1 MITKQVFLSL
11 FVQLLITAQTVYG
24 NIFSLDRLKRVEISV
39 PPVTIAQRG
48 SATSGA
54 AQNRNLSIVKPT
66 GAIAG
71 DLLIVNIAYLR
82 NNTTATNP
90 VLSGWTLINA
100 AWLTDT
106 DKETIRGAVLY
117 KILTTAD
124 DLVSTYTFDLGAGTT
139 NAVGGMTAFS
149 GVDPLS
155 PFDAALGV
163 LNVSQGVKSN
173 SVRVNSITTSTAGSA
188 ILMLTQ
194 ANDNMNWKDTIGTT
208 GCWQVNGPIYLN
220 EIFDLPYKVNSANLS
235 VGAAWAF
242 KENPGQTGEGKVSF
256 VDPLAARDF
265 GGMLIALK
273 PQDAAAAPPAITSDL
288 ALNNIYGAGNTYQVS
303 ASNYPTSYEVSGIS
317 AGVTINAAT
326 GLISFATTIPAGV
339 HALTISAS
347 NASGTGS
354 ATLVYTVTPFPLTIT
369 ASNKIKCQGVEMNLG
384 TSSFAVN
391 TALPNGETVGS
402 VSLMSSGATAAAT
415 FGTFPIVPSTAT
427 GIAGFSADN
436 YNITYVDGV
445 LTVKPYNAWT
455 GEVNGSWNQA
465 GNWCLA
471 GTQVPGLSSAVE
483 IWPEGATLEIDG
495 TVAAGS
501 MLIKEGADVIMR
513 TGGSL
518 QLHGNWINNGGFQA
532 ETGTS
537 VVLNGG
543 NYAVGGSQPTTFRN
557 LTLSGGGEKTIN
569 GIVNVSGIL
578 TLNSGYIVA
587 PVNFPI
593 IINNNGTVAG
603 ASNLSFVKGYV
614 KKIGTN
620 GIANFAFDF
629 PVGQADDM
637 IYDPLRITFPVASTT
652 DAFIVGH
659 QYTPYPSVSKPLN
672 IKRIANEFWDIINTS
687 LTHNSNGVSIRMH
700 YHVTANS
707 SGDITGYFPGAQ
719 TLSNYKVGHFNATS
733 ASWEVAVS
741 EALVINR
748 VESGSDLLSGYLI
761 VDNVKQFS
769 PFAPIEIESAA
780 LPVIFDAF
788 NVKSIGSGHVQLN
801 WRTAQEQLNKG
812 FWVER
817 MGSNQDN
824 FQRIGFVSSKA
835 LRGSTYNPIDYQFT
849 DNPMMSGV
857 LLYRLVQEDLDGKST
872 PSEVRKIEV
881 RSAKFSNVYPNP
893 SKGNVLIQVFDYK
906 SDYSLDIYTETGKKV
921 AQCKK
926 LPKMAYQLSL
936 PQSGIYIFRFTNLS
950 NGEINF
956 CRHIV
961 QQ

>member
-1 MITKQVFLSL
+1 M
-11 FVQLLITAQTVYG
+11 
-24 NIFSLDRLKRVEISV
+24 DRLKKVEISV

-48 SATSGA
+48 SASSGA
-54 AQNRNLSIVKPT
+54 AQNRNLSIAKPT

-124 DLVSTYTFDLGAGTT
+124 DIVSTYTFDLGAGTT
-139 NAVGGMTAFS
+139 NAVGGITAFS

-173 SVRVNSITTSTAGSA
+173 SVTANSITTSTAGSA

-194 ANDNMNWKDTIGTT
+194 ANDNMNWENVFGAA
-208 GCWQVNGPIYLN
+208 GCWQINGPLYLN

-235 VGAAWAF
+235 VGAAWTI
-242 KENPGQTGEGKVSF
+242 KDNPGQTGEGKVSF

-265 GGMLIALK
+265 GAIMIALK
-273 PQDAAAAPPAITSDL
+273 PQDAAAAPPEITSNL
-288 ALNNIYGAGNTYQVS
+288 ILNNVYGAGNSYQVT
-303 ASNYPTSYEVSGIS
+303 ASNHPTSYEVSGIL

-326 GLISFATTIPAGV
+326 GLISFASTIPAGE
-339 HALTISAS
+339 HSLTISAT
-347 NASGTGS
+347 NASGTGT
-354 ATLVYTVTPFPLTIT
+354 ATLEYTVTPFPLIIT
-369 ASNKIKCQGVEMNLG
+369 ASNNIKCQGVELNLG
-384 TSSFAVN
+384 TSSFASNTTLPNSEIINSVTLISTGATS
-391 TALPNGETVGS
+391 TAL
-402 VSLMSSGATAAAT
+402 A
-415 FGTFPIVPSTAT
+415 GTFPIVSSAAT
-427 GIAGFSADN
+427 GTNGFSAGN

-445 LTVKPYNAWT
+445 LTVKPFNAWT
-455 GEVNGSWNQA
+455 GAVNGSWNQA

-471 GTQVPGLSSAVE
+471 GAQVPGLASAVE
-483 IWPEGATLEIDG
+483 IWPEGATLEIDV
-495 TVAAGS
+495 TVSAGS
-501 MLIKEGADVIMR
+501 ILIKEGAEVIMR

-543 NYAVGGSQPTTFRN
+543 NYAVGGSQPSTFRN
-557 LTLSGGGEKTIN
+557 LTLSGGGEKTLN
-569 GIVNVSGIL
+569 GIVNVNGIL
-578 TLNSGYIVA
+578 TLNSGYIIA

-593 IINNNGTVAG
+593 TINNNGTVAG
-603 ASNLSFVKGYV
+603 ASNFSFVKGYA

-620 GIANFAFDF
+620 GVANFAFDF

-637 IYDPLRITFPVASTT
+637 IYDPLRITFPIASTT

-672 IKRIANEFWDIINTS
+672 IKRIANEYWDIINTS

-719 TLSNYKVGHFNATS
+719 TLANYKVGHFNATS

-741 EALVINR
+741 EALVVNR
-748 VESGSDLLSGYLI
+748 VESGSDLVSGYLI

-780 LPVIFDAF
+780 LPVIFNAF
-788 NVKSIGSGHVQLN
+788 NVKPIGSGKVQLS
-801 WRTAQEQLNKG
+801 WGTAQEQLNRG

-817 MGSNQDN
+817 MGLYQDK
-824 FQRIGFVSSKA
+824 FERIGFVSSKA
-835 LRGSTYNPIDYQFT
+835 SGGSTYHSIDYQFT
-849 DNPMMSGV
+849 DNPMTTGI
-857 LLYRLVQEDLDGKST
+857 LLYRLVQEDLDGKIT

-881 RSAKFSNVYPNP
+881 RPVKFSNVYPNP
-893 SKGNVLIQVFDYK
+893 SNGNVIIQILDHK
-906 SDYSLDIYTETGKKV
+906 SDFSLDVYTETGRKV
-921 AQCKK
+921 IESQK
-926 LPKMAYQLSL
+926 LPKIAYQLRL